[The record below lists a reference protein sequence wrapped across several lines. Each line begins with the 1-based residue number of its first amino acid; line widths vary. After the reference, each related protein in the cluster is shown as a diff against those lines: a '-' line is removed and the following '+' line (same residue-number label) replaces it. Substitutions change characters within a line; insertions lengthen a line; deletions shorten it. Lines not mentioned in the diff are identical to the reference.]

1 MINRDNWLDTK
12 AYLNYLK
19 TVLQQSDQTIKRR
32 REQLRHLLEWADS
45 EPFARA
51 RAIDPTFPVYLLTSR
66 FDRREGAQSP
76 ESLKATCGVVR
87 KFFIWG
93 RREWPRKYAKLNASW
108 VDTIR
113 PARAKGMQSKAKS
126 HEFYTFDEMRMISEV
141 VPSTLKEER
150 DRAAAAF
157 LFLSGARV
165 SAFVT
170 LPICCVRLEEMAVD
184 QFAEMGVLTKNGK
197 SQTTYLLPIPELLAI
212 VQEWDDKVRSQLP
225 ESAMWYSGILQDG
238 ETLVPIYDQRAS
250 RGDKVENGIEWLCK
264 QIGVKYKSPHKF
276 RHGHTVYVRSIA
288 KTMDELMAASKN
300 LMHASV
306 ATTERVYAQLTDTEI
321 KSTIANMKPK
331 ISSQAVDVEG
341 LSQLAKILKEHPGVL
356 DALNRDES

>member
-12 AYLNYLK
+12 AYLHFLQ
-19 TVLQQSDQTIKRR
+19 TVLQQDEQTIKRR
-32 REQLRHLLEWADS
+32 REQLRHLLEWAES

-51 RAIDPTFPVYLLTSR
+51 RSIDPTFPAFLLSSR
-66 FDRREGAQSP
+66 CDGKEGSLSP
-76 ESLKATCGVVR
+76 ETMKSTCGVVR
-87 KFFIWG
+87 KFFTWA

-108 VDTIR
+108 VDTLR
-113 PARAKGMQSKAKS
+113 PARSKGMQSRAKS
-126 HEFYTFDEMRMISEV
+126 HEFYTLDEMRMISEI
-141 VPSTLKEER
+141 VPNTLREER

-170 LPICCVRLEEMAVD
+170 LPISCIRLEEMAID
-184 QFAEMGVLTKNGK
+184 QFAEIGVLTKNGK

-212 VQEWDDKVRSQLP
+212 VQEWDDKVRSLLP

-238 ETLVPIYDQRAS
+238 ETLVPVYDQRAS
-250 RGDKVENGIEWLCK
+250 RSDKVEIGIEWLCK
-264 QIGVKYKSPHKF
+264 EIGTKYKSPHKF

-300 LMHASV
+300 LMHESV
-306 ATTERVYAQLTDTEI
+306 ATTERVYAQLTDTEV
-321 KSTIANMKPK
+321 KGTIARMKPK
-331 ISSQAVDVEG
+331 ISSQAVDLDG
-341 LSQLAKILKEHPGVL
+341 LAKLAALLKEHPDML